1 MEKRVRNIT
10 TCVRVRGRMITYT
23 LKAKINFYKKLF
35 AKNIIF
41 STAHNI
47 YMSKNTLKP
56 TWPPTNEK
64 KKNLNFLTY
73 LFRDLDICQRSGWY
87 HPCRD
92 QQMHR

>member
-1 MEKRVRNIT
+1 MEKRVRTTT

-41 STAHNI
+41 STPHNI

-56 TWPPTNEK
+56 TWPPPMK
-64 KKNLNFLTY
+64 KKKSQFLNLPFS
-73 LFRDLDICQRSGWY
+73 RS
-87 HPCRD
+87 
-92 QQMHR
+92 

>member
-56 TWPPTNEK
+56 TWPPPK
-64 KKNLNFLTY
+64 KKKKSQFLNLPFS
-73 LFRDLDICQRSGWY
+73 RS
-87 HPCRD
+87 
-92 QQMHR
+92 

>member
-1 MEKRVRNIT
+1 M
-10 TCVRVRGRMITYT
+10 RGRMITYT

-56 TWPPTNEK
+56 TWPPPK
-64 KKNLNFLTY
+64 KKK
-73 LFRDLDICQRSGWY
+73 ISIS
-87 HPCRD
+87 
-92 QQMHR
+92 